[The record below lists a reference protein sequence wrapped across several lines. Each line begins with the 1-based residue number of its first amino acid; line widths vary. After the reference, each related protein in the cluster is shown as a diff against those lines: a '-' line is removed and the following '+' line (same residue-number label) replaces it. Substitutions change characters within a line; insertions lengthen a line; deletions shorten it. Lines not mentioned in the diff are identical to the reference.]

1 MAGGQEVATIVRRD
15 DFDHETLYH
24 HFDQLGSV
32 ETITDESGAVVEELS
47 LDAFG
52 KRRDAT
58 DWLSD
63 LSSGVPENINKVYDR
78 GYTGHEQLDNL
89 GLVHMNG
96 RVYDPDIGRFL
107 SADPF
112 VPNPF
117 GSQSFNRYSY
127 IENNP
132 LNAIDP
138 TGFFHRGAND
148 DDHDDDSFFH
158 ACILSLCFYSFG
170 SNNDLGLSRHVL
182 IEFGSVDQMIAT
194 YKACKASG
202 DCGGFFGGKRNPPA
216 KGGGPRIKIRTGAN
230 LSGDGSASV
239 IINASA
245 QGPDYVE
252 SNEPSQGADR
262 TETSFSW
269 LYWLSYGAE
278 AAGWALIAVDVV
290 NTVILPTPD
299 VGIAGAAIIG
309 SARAAR
315 AIAPS
320 SRALGRALEALGI
333 LRPAGSA
340 AHHVVAGAAPGA
352 ATARATL
359 ERFGVGINDAINGVF
374 LPSAQHATLH
384 TKQYFEAVNSALSSA
399 KTRAEV
405 EQTLQFIARGIQAGT
420 FP

>member
-1 MAGGQEVATIVRRD
+1 M
-15 DFDHETLYH
+15 
-24 HFDQLGSV
+24 V
-32 ETITDESGAVVEELS
+32 EKPFI
-47 LDAFG
+47 
-52 KRRDAT
+52 
-58 DWLSD
+58 
-63 LSSGVPENINKVYDR
+63 SS
-78 GYTGHEQLDNL
+78 
-89 GLVHMNG
+89 
-96 RVYDPDIGRFL
+96 
-107 SADPF
+107 
-112 VPNPF
+112 
-117 GSQSFNRYSY
+117 
-127 IENNP
+127 
-132 LNAIDP
+132 
-138 TGFFHRGAND
+138 FFKAND
-148 DDHDDDSFFH
+148 WKKLSRRGNCWDNAVAESFF
-158 ACILSLCFYSFG
+158 CSL
-170 SNNDLGLSRHVL
+170 
-182 IEFGSVDQMIAT
+182 
-194 YKACKASG
+194 K
-202 DCGGFFGGKRNPPA
+202 
-216 KGGGPRIKIRTGAN
+216 
-230 LSGDGSASV
+230 
-239 IINASA
+239 NASA
-245 QGPDYVE
+245 QGPNYVE

-374 LPSAQHATLH
+374 LPSAQHAATLH